1 MAQGNRFWDVLGI
14 EPTNDKTVI
23 KRAFS
28 KLAHKTNPEDDPEG
42 YSKLHEAYKAA
53 LSYAAGEH
61 IDSVDPTAGTSQKES
76 DYDFTSLNDQNK
88 TFDME
93 VSDLLVGISKFK
105 AQNHIDSYAGLFSR
119 PEKELH
125 DIAIQLFD
133 LYSVLAIKTDDLSIW
148 DTFFNEPVI
157 NTLMSNTELRYHMIN
172 GFPEGNLNRTAINGF
187 VNAYEQSV
195 SDKIHTQEQE
205 KERTEKL
212 KKATD
217 IWIYLA
223 VIFSVIGV
231 ILLFCGSLIEI
242 NNGFLFSFC
251 CSASALGLSSF
262 ARHFIWL
269 RKYEEEKS
277 EASKFLPISFL
288 LLATVFLVAALLVTG
303 FNTDPLNLTALIVG
317 VISSIATILMH
328 TVFRIR

>member
-1 MAQGNRFWDVLGI
+1 MVQRNWFWDVLGI

-42 YSKLHEAYKAA
+42 YSKLHEAYKEA

-61 IDSVDPTAGTSQKES
+61 IDSVVLTAGTHQKES

-88 TFDME
+88 TFDMQ
-93 VSDLLVGISKFK
+93 VSELLAGISKFK
-105 AQNHIDSYAGLFSR
+105 VQNHIDSYSGLFSR
-119 PEKELH
+119 PENELH
-125 DIAIQLFD
+125 DIAIKLFD
-133 LYSVLAIKTDDLSIW
+133 LYSVLAIKTDNLSIW
-148 DTFFNEPVI
+148 DIFFSEPVI
-157 NTLMSNTELRYHMIN
+157 NTLMYDTELRYHIIN
-172 GFPEGNLNRTAINGF
+172 GFPEGNLNRTAISGF
-187 VNAYEQSV
+187 LNAYEQSV
-195 SDKIHTQEQE
+195 SDRLHTLEQKRAE
-205 KERTEKL
+205 SEKL

-223 VIFSVIGV
+223 VVFSVIGV
-231 ILLFCGSLIEI
+231 ITLFCGSLIEI
-242 NNGFLFSFC
+242 NNRFLFSIS
-251 CSASALGLSSF
+251 CSAAAMGLSSF

-288 LLATVFLVAALLVTG
+288 LLAVVFLVAALLVTG